1 MTRRDEGKT
10 TLVDFLRSI
19 KFTHSQSRTSEESHS
34 TPFASL
40 SSSTRAQ
47 ERQIEDVQHIRSA
60 N

>member
-19 KFTHSQSRTSEESHS
+19 KFSHAQTHTGEGSTS

-40 SSSTRAQ
+40 SSSTRQ
-47 ERQIEDVQHIRSA
+47 PERQVDDVQHIRSA

>member
-19 KFTHSQSRTSEESHS
+19 KFSHPQTQVNKESTS
-34 TPFASL
+34 TPFAGL
-40 SSSTRAQ
+40 SPDTRAPK
-47 ERQIEDVQHIRSA
+47 RQTEDVQHIRSA